1 MSESVAK
8 VVFIRHGE
16 SQGNAKN
23 VYTGW
28 DDTPLSI
35 KGEQEAEEAGLCLKA
50 KGVKFDIV
58 FTSALQRATKT
69 AELVLKVSRN
79 SSVEIDQSWKLNAR
93 HSGGLQGLTQA
104 EAVER
109 YGESKVTLWRSSYD
123 IPPACVERSDPR
135 HPICDPKYADVPPEL
150 LPPGGES
157 LACTVKRVV
166 PHWKEKIVPRIR
178 AGDSV
183 MVAAHKNSLRALW
196 KHLENLCCKE

>member
-58 FTSALQRATKT
+58 FTSALQLLGQQNHK
-69 AELVLKVSRN
+69 L
-79 SSVEIDQSWKLNAR
+79 QSFC
-93 HSGGLQGLTQA
+93 S
-104 EAVER
+104 
-109 YGESKVTLWRSSYD
+109 
-123 IPPACVERSDPR
+123 
-135 HPICDPKYADVPPEL
+135 
-150 LPPGGES
+150 
-157 LACTVKRVV
+157 
-166 PHWKEKIVPRIR
+166 
-178 AGDSV
+178 
-183 MVAAHKNSLRALW
+183 
-196 KHLENLCCKE
+196 